1 MQTRIVRIYMYF
13 HELPNYGPNMIVCV
27 CHNVS
32 DRAIRAAM
40 DAGATSLSEIR
51 AQFNV
56 GTCCG
61 KCIPSTK
68 TLVREC
74 NEEAATRFTTLR
86 RELVSA

>member
-1 MQTRIVRIYMYF
+1 
-13 HELPNYGPNMIVCV
+13 MIVCV

-51 AQFNV
+51 TQLNV
-56 GTCCG
+56 GACCG
-61 KCIPSTK
+61 KCLPSAK

-74 NEEAATRFTTLR
+74 REESSTRFTTLR
-86 RELVSA
+86 RELAPA